1 MTIRADLHERISGKR
16 ILGKRFSAMPC
27 AIAVGLAPLAA
38 LALAA
43 GSSGLLATPAHASP
57 CPETRVE
64 VLRAVR
70 AQSSMDANPMPEITV
85 TDQHVFSLGSGGVQ
99 CGPYDRVTGFQLMR
113 SPTTPIT
120 MPMVHY
126 RAVHTNAEG
135 ERVEVGFG
143 PATASGA
150 PTNGGFTDVFDERDP
165 RGRWQAA
172 RYDGSKPEEQYFRL
186 SLALAEGAQ
195 PEPAVT
201 QADEADSV
209 ATGPGETDQQDE
221 PDSGQAGAQAPAAG
235 VGAGTGGALG
245 TGTGGLAGA
254 ESGAEADEELAI
266 SDEPAIA
273 DNVDIGQTGPDLAGV
288 PGLPTTP
295 DLATGPILDN
305 LLPSIDPQDTSQ
317 FIPDGDEEN
326 VSALDGSGGE
336 EKLLDLVGAGP
347 MGDHPQMQP
356 LTSTVLGEIA
366 FGPMQTSPGGYFSA
380 PTTAPVGSM
389 VPIDIHYGERAT
401 FDNIILVRQ
410 DLDDNSVRGSEGRN
424 LFRIFDEER
433 AYRRAGDKPGV
444 YELRLR
450 RQEAQEY
457 RIIARQQIELVD
469 IDIDLQVPDAVT
481 PRQEFEVY
489 MNPVMDGHLV
499 IRFPHRADDD
509 VVNAGA
515 RSRNAIEAVEGP
527 GVFTRAAPR
536 EVGEYEVRFHFN
548 PPRRFRDERN
558 LHGRLMARATLNV
571 VSRDEIEEAAPEE
584 LAEDLAGLEAQI
596 AELSENIE
604 QVTLAQ
610 TQDLREAIAAL
621 GLPALAL
628 LTELLSREEVAPQL
642 AFALT
647 TPLPP
652 AQWSG
657 NAAAPAPAAAQP
669 PAPAP
674 ASASASPP
682 APAGAL
688 SAQDER
694 RVIMLIARLDGV
706 VPEEQQPIIDE
717 LATYGPAASD
727 LLLDMM
733 QEGLINRALALRAAA
748 AIEADGETPQMQAQP
763 AQPAP
768 AQQVS
773 QPRAAQP
780 SAYQVTGVAPD
791 DMLNVRDRPGVRGST
806 VVGRLAPDARRVLRS
821 GPVEDVGGRD
831 WWHVR
836 HPTLPPQGG
845 WVNSRFLAA
854 QTGLAPEEL
863 SYRVTGVAADDA
875 LNIRSFP
882 GTDGEII
889 ARIPPHA
896 SGLRWNGE
904 SAAVAGGTWWELVHP
919 DLPGGTGWVNARF
932 LEAEDGVAV
941 TSHAPPQLGGLA
953 PPFTEAEGYA
963 AMEADQTLN
972 RLLDSLPQTS
982 SIFPPGN
989 ELNPL
994 TKAILVLENEEG
1006 VADHA
1011 RFAIRYGMEGRSD
1024 GTGGPPVPYSFV
1036 EIDRYNLGAVFREA
1050 IAQSFGEART
1060 PPPES
1065 FGAGAHV
1072 SYRMEFRPIQG
1083 RTADL
1088 VAISRRVI
1096 PDDEA
1101 RATHCLTLPCLDV
1114 ASAGED
1120 AMPWREGEGPQ
1131 TAFERPYEDIRNGV
1145 YTPAAMADLLMLAN
1159 GAARIHDGALRWSGF
1174 EESESLQSGEPFLEL
1189 VMDVN
1194 LAQDFGVEAVSWYG
1208 HLMDDSVA
1216 AIWQRAIT
1224 FPSGEAGPQ
1233 LFTERAFECA
1243 RGEPGREGL
1252 CP

>member
-1 MTIRADLHERISGKR
+1 MTIRADVQKRKFRSLSSQSRSETGREPGSPARVFVGRVAMATMITLAFLAGPGATAAQACDISPPAR
-16 ILGKRFSAMPC
+16 ATLTLGEYHSGAVIGSTR
-27 AIAVGLAPLAA
+27 AIAPGTALIQDSRRTIVYQSEPVTGNEVEFVLEKLSGRNEGRITVCAYDASQNWDTTRHLGNYVIGRRADPGEAVQASYEGLA
-38 LALAA
+38 
-43 GSSGLLATPAHASP
+43 GQRLL
-57 CPETRVE
+57 VE
-64 VLRAVR
+64 VTTLRRYAPRSFRFRMMIGSPGSPAPDGDDIAEV
-70 AQSSMDANPMPEITV
+70 
-85 TDQHVFSLGSGGVQ
+85 QHVFEL
-99 CGPYDRVTGFQLMR
+99 
-113 SPTTPIT
+113 
-120 MPMVHY
+120 
-126 RAVHTNAEG
+126 E
-135 ERVEVGFG
+135 
-143 PATASGA
+143 
-150 PTNGGFTDVFDERDP
+150 DEE
-165 RGRWQAA
+165 AA
-172 RYDGSKPEEQYFRL
+172 NPDDADG
-186 SLALAEGAQ
+186 
-195 PEPAVT
+195 
-201 QADEADSV
+201 
-209 ATGPGETDQQDE
+209 
-221 PDSGQAGAQAPAAG
+221 
-235 VGAGTGGALG
+235 
-245 TGTGGLAGA
+245 
-254 ESGAEADEELAI
+254 ELAI

-273 DNVDIGQTGPDLAGV
+273 DPEETASDPDSKIVDVLEQAG
-288 PGLPTTP
+288 
-295 DLATGPILDN
+295 
-305 LLPSIDPQDTSQ
+305 
-317 FIPDGDEEN
+317 F
-326 VSALDGSGGE
+326 
-336 EKLLDLVGAGP
+336 
-347 MGDHPQMQP
+347 GDHPQWQP
-356 LTSTVLGEIA
+356 LFPLTQPEVF
-366 FGPMQTSPGGYFSA
+366 FGPEQADPEGYFVA
-380 PTTAPVGSM
+380 PVTAPAGSL
-389 VPIDIHYGERAT
+389 VPIRLTYDDRRY
-401 FDNIILVRQ
+401 FDNLILVRE
-410 DLDDNSVRGSEGRN
+410 DAPDSAVGRN
-424 LFRIFDEER
+424 VGRNTHLVSDEEVVH
-433 AYRRAGDKPGV
+433 RRAGDTPGT

-450 RQEAQEY
+450 RHDGFDR
-457 RIIARQQIELVD
+457 RIMARRTIEVTD
-469 IDIDLQVPDAVT
+469 IDIDLQMPEEVAA
-481 PRQEFEVY
+481 REEFDIV
-489 MNPVMDGHLV
+489 MNPVMDGHLYV
-499 IRFPHRADDD
+499 TTPDRDPTNLI
-509 VVNAGA
+509 
-515 RSRNAIEAVEGP
+515 SRNAQRDNRIEDAEGP
-527 GVFTRAAPR
+527 GLFTRRAPANA
-536 EVGEYEVRFHFN
+536 GEYELRFNFN
-548 PPRRFRDERN
+548 PSSRWAEDMGREGRMMASVPFR
-558 LHGRLMARATLNV
+558 V
-571 VSRDEIEEAAPEE
+571 VDAPAEEEAAA
-584 LAEDLAGLEAQI
+584 AEAEQAEKLEVLEAKI
-596 AELSENIE
+596 AALSDDLEA
-604 QVTLAQ
+604 VTIAQ
-610 TQDLREAIAAL
+610 AEEVRDEIAAL
-621 GLPALAL
+621 GIPALAL
-628 LTELLSREEVAPQL
+628 LIAMLERDAVAPEL
-642 AFALT
+642 AFAFT
-647 TPLPP
+647 APVPP
-652 AQWSG
+652 AQWG
-657 NAAAPAPAAAQP
+657 VAPAALTPVAPVMPAGQPQPVQPAQLASGT
-669 PAPAP
+669 AP
-674 ASASASPP
+674 ASPP

-717 LATYGPAASD
+717 LATYGSAASD
-727 LLLDMM
+727 LLLEMM
-733 QEGLINRALALRAAA
+733 QQGLINRALALRAAA

-932 LEAEDGVAV
+932 LEAEDGVAI
-941 TSHAPPQLGGLA
+941 TSLAPPQLGGLA

-963 AMEADQTLN
+963 AMEADAALN

-1050 IAQSFGEART
+1050 IAESFGEART
-1060 PPPES
+1060 PPPEA
-1065 FGAGAHV
+1065 FGAGEHV

-1159 GAARIHDGALRWSGF
+1159 GAAQIHNGALRWSGF
-1174 EESESLQSGEPFLEL
+1174 EESESLQPGEPFLEL